1 MKAKFL
7 LILFSCLCLNISH
20 AQWVPIVQ
28 NIQDDVVYY
37 DPSRIV
43 QNGDFL
49 HVRIY
54 SNFSNPRPGDISA
67 SRSSMT
73 HLAINCQKKTF
84 FVPQIIDFDG
94 INLQGASRP
103 KNFPFPKISA
113 IPEKSSVQEIGKK
126 VCD

>member
-1 MKAKFL
+1 MTLKFL
-7 LILFSCLCLNISH
+7 PILFFCLWVNISH

-28 NIQDDVVYY
+28 NIQDDIVYY
-37 DPSRIV
+37 DPTRIV
-43 QNGDFL
+43 QNGDFF

-103 KNFPFPKISA
+103 KNFPFPKIAA